1 MGTPSSAVAG
11 GIVSMVIVAF
21 TEGKEGGGGVGDIY
35 KKKLYNFLQVLFYYS
50 VAPH

>member
-11 GIVSMVIVAF
+11 GIVPMVIVAF
-21 TEGKEGGGGVGDIY
+21 TEGKEGGGGGVATYII
-35 KKKLYNFLQVLFYYS
+35 FLQVLIYYS